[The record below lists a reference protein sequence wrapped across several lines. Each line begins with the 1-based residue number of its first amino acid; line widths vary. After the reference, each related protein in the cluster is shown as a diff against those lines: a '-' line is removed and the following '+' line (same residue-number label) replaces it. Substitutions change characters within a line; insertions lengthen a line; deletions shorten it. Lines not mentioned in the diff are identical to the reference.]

1 MLRAKLD
8 GSSEGNTL
16 RGVMVPQRNKDRFPH
31 CKTAFYIVQF
41 AIATRPVV
49 ALPAPSIDQ
58 CVRRKLIRVN
68 VKTGPSRQLQRSVM
82 NFSIVPGGPMSAE
95 AALSDR
101 PATAP
106 SRPLMS
112 GNEAV
117 ARAVWEA

>member
-58 CVRRKLIRVN
+58 CSRRKLIRVN

-82 NFSIVPGGPMSAE
+82 DFASSRETRCAQKQPCPNAPRQ
-95 AALSDR
+95 D
-101 PATAP
+101 PA
-106 SRPLMS
+106 
-112 GNEAV
+112 GC
-117 ARAVWEA
+117 